1 MTSSSVGASRG
12 NRSTTLAYF
21 FMFLCLIYFF
31 IPLIWLALASTKTNA
46 DLFNTFG
53 FWVGGRFNLVDNIQQ
68 LFARDNGAFPLWMR
82 NTFIYATTAAFGS
95 AIISALAGYAFAQ

>member
-31 IPLIWLALASTKTNA
+31 IPLIWLALASFLLPRA
-46 DLFNTFG
+46 
-53 FWVGGRFNLVDNIQQ
+53 WQESGRRRVQRRRVIEPER
-68 LFARDNGAFPLWMR
+68 ARRHR
-82 NTFIYATTAAFGS
+82 NTMLATRPSISLVFTSS
-95 AIISALAGYAFAQ
+95 APSA